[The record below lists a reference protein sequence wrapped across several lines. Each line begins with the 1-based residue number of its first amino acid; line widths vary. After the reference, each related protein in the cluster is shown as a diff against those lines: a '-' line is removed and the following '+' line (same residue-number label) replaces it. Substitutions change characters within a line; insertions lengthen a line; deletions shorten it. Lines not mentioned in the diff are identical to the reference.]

1 MTKNSK
7 DIVITSALRSP
18 IGSYKGALKEV
29 KADQLGTICIK
40 ETLSRSNL
48 RPEEIDEIV
57 LGQILTSGEG
67 QNPARQASINA
78 GIPNTTPA
86 HIVNQLC
93 GSGLRAIIS
102 GYQLLMLDDANIVI
116 TGGQE
121 NMSRSPHTI
130 LYRLDKKLDK
140 NKLVDSMINDG
151 LMDAF
156 NNYHMGVT
164 AENVARKFN
173 ITREQQD
180 EFALDSQKKASLA
193 NSQKRFDDEIIN
205 INLNSNKKIVLDK
218 DEYPKKNISIEDL
231 KKLKAIFEEN
241 GTVTSGNSSGL
252 NDAAAIVV
260 LMKRGTAEKK
270 NQKIFAKIKSWANS
284 GVDPSIMGI
293 GPIPA
298 TKLALK
304 KAGWKIEDID
314 LFEINEAFAAQSLA
328 VIKELNIQK
337 EKVNVNGG
345 AIALGHPIGASGAR
359 ILVTLLHEMEKR
371 NLKKGLAT
379 LCVGGGMGIALCLER
394 D

>member
-18 IGSYKGALKEV
+18 IGSYKGALKEL

-205 INLNSNKKIVLDK
+205 INVQNKDTHLIW
-218 DEYPKKNISIEDL
+218 E
-231 KKLKAIFEEN
+231 
-241 GTVTSGNSSGL
+241 
-252 NDAAAIVV
+252 
-260 LMKRGTAEKK
+260 
-270 NQKIFAKIKSWANS
+270 
-284 GVDPSIMGI
+284 
-293 GPIPA
+293 
-298 TKLALK
+298 
-304 KAGWKIEDID
+304 
-314 LFEINEAFAAQSLA
+314 
-328 VIKELNIQK
+328 
-337 EKVNVNGG
+337 
-345 AIALGHPIGASGAR
+345 
-359 ILVTLLHEMEKR
+359 
-371 NLKKGLAT
+371 
-379 LCVGGGMGIALCLER
+379 
-394 D
+394 